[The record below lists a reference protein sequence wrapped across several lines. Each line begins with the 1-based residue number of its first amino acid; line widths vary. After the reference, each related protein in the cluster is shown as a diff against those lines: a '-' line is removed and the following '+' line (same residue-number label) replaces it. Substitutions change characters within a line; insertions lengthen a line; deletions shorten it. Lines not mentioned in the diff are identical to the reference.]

1 MTFDEVVEI
10 IWGNTLG
17 IDASDEPGKKDFII
31 KDDMVATGREA
42 LTFLIR
48 ELKDTYAPTIEM
60 TQAQYDIFNSALAAS
75 KENKNDFIYFI
86 DNLDTQSHFYSD
98 IFGKELSAFI
108 NDSRYLM
115 QAWLHPETIK
125 VVDND
130 I

>member
-1 MTFDEVVEI
+1 MTFDEV
-10 IWGNTLG
+10 L
-17 IDASDEPGKKDFII
+17 DEMNADQEPS
-31 KDDMVATGREA
+31 ES
-42 LTFLIR
+42 IR
-48 ELKDTYAPTIEM
+48 FMERLRDIYAPTIEM
-60 TQAQYDIFNSALAAS
+60 TQAQYDIFNSALAES

-98 IFGKELSAFI
+98 ICGKELSTFI

>member
-1 MTFDEVVEI
+1 MTFDEAINKLETQTIGNYEMQEI
-10 IWGNTLG
+10 LENLRDI
-17 IDASDEPGKKDFII
+17 
-31 KDDMVATGREA
+31 
-42 LTFLIR
+42 
-48 ELKDTYAPTIEM
+48 YAPTIEM
-60 TQAQYDIFNSALAAS
+60 TQAQYDIFNSALAES